1 MTDTTLREPGPDATP
16 PTDGPGTG
24 RLLIPGGPAETSA
37 GFRSESAGAP
47 DRDSVDRSGPAR
59 IEQVRPEPEETP
71 PEPSEPERPA
81 PEPTSP
87 GVVSAA
93 LHHPRTS
100 AFVVLGLV
108 LNVSAA
114 LTVLT
119 GALAPV
125 AIVLAGLGV
134 LSSGIGLAA
143 TRKPHITGRVTA
155 LLSILLGI
163 AVAVLA
169 GAVLVGGIDWLD
181 HPDQPARLRHWLHVH
196 LPVV

>member
-1 MTDTTLREPGPDATP
+1 MTDATLRRPGTDEPRPAGEHRPTNGPEKERLPIPGGTTAPAVPEKAEPEEAEPGPAAT
-16 PTDGPGTG
+16 
-24 RLLIPGGPAETSA
+24 
-37 GFRSESAGAP
+37 
-47 DRDSVDRSGPAR
+47 RD
-59 IEQVRPEPEETP
+59 QT
-71 PEPSEPERPA
+71 

-100 AFVVLGLV
+100 VFVVAGLV

-134 LSSGIGLAA
+134 LSSGLGLAA

-155 LLSILLGI
+155 LLSIVLGL
-163 AVAVLA
+163 AVAVVA
-169 GAVLVGGIDWLD
+169 GAALVGGIDWLD

-196 LPVV
+196 LPLI